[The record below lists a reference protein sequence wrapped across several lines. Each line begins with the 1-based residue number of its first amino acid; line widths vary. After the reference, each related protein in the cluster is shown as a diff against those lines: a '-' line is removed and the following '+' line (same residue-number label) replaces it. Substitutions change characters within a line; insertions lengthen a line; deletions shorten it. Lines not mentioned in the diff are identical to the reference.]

1 MDLMSA
7 LKQFRSAKSF
17 YSDLSVR
24 TIQKSLGSRA
34 NGEFVVKKHFV
45 ADPEDRFHI
54 HPTMIVAREPFPDSV
69 NRGAYPYPNYPHH
82 LPLSNFPNSVRG
94 KKKAATR

>member
-1 MDLMSA
+1 MDLISA
-7 LKQFRSAKSF
+7 LDQFRQGKSF
-17 YSDLSVR
+17 YSELSVR

-45 ADPEDRFHI
+45 ADSEDCFHI

-69 NRGAYPYPNYPHH
+69 NRGSYPYPDYPHH
-82 LPLSNFPNSVRG
+82 LPLSNFPNSTRG
-94 KKKAATR
+94 PKKMPAR